1 MVKPAELR
9 DMTITELQ
17 EQLEKDRQEL
27 FNLRFQS
34 STQQLENP
42 SRIRI
47 VRKNIARILTI
58 LSQRES
64 AEA

>member
-1 MVKPAELR
+1 
-9 DMTITELQ
+9 MTISELQ

-27 FNLRFQS
+27 FNLRFQA

-42 SRIRI
+42 RRIRE

-58 LSQRES
+58 LSQRD
-64 AEA
+64 AVEA

>member
-1 MVKPAELR
+1 MKPTELR
-9 DMTITELQ
+9 EMTITELQ

-42 SRIRI
+42 RRIRV